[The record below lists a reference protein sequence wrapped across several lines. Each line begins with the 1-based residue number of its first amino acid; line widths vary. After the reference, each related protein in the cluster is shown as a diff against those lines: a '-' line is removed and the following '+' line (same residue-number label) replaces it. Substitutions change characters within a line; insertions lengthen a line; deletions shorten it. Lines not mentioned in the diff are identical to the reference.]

1 MKQIGKKLG
10 GLVSLGILTLS
21 MTGCMG
27 SQEEINE
34 TVMNNLYSTTTST
47 METLVTYDSAT
58 MEQAME
64 ENPNMDD
71 FTKSAF
77 QSWMDSSEELGAYV
91 GFENVDP
98 EDAVRKDGSNYVVD
112 LEAEFEN
119 GTADVEMVYDSKL
132 NAESIG
138 FSPQY
143 TMGEKMQSAVMNTI
157 VGLGTVFIILFFL
170 CYVIDV
176 LKFVPGWVEAVGK
189 KFKKQQPEEAQE
201 TVRTA
206 QPVPAPAAAPE
217 IPEEGEPGD
226 LELAAVIAAAIAA
239 SENTSPDSFV
249 VRSIRKS
256 KKNNW
261 R

>member
-47 METLVTYDSAT
+47 METLVAYDSAT

-91 GFENVDP
+91 GFEDVDP
-98 EDAVRKDGSNYVVD
+98 EEAVRKDGSNYVVD

-138 FSPQY
+138 FSMQY
-143 TMGEKMQSAVMNTI
+143 SMGQKMQDAALNAV
-157 VGLGTVFIILFFL
+157 VGLGTVFIVLFFL
-170 CYVIDV
+170 VFIISLFKYIPG
-176 LKFVPGWVEAVGK
+176 FVESFGK
-189 KFKKQQPEEAQE
+189 KKTQEPVPVPTPAAPIPAAPVQEEEAL
-201 TVRTA
+201 T
-206 QPVPAPAAAPE
+206 
-217 IPEEGEPGD
+217 D
-226 LELAAVIAAAIAA
+226 DMELVAVIAAAIAA

>member
-47 METLVTYDSAT
+47 METLVAYDNAT

-77 QSWMDSSEELGAYV
+77 QAWMDSSEELGAYI
-91 GFENVDP
+91 GFEDVDP
-98 EDAVRKDGSNYVVD
+98 QEAVKKDGSNYVVD

-132 NAESIG
+132 NADSIG
-138 FSPQY
+138 FSMQY
-143 TMGEKMQSAVMNTI
+143 TMGEKMQSATMNAI
-157 VGLGTVFIILFFL
+157 VGLGTVFIVLFFL
-170 CYVIDV
+170 VFIISLFKYI
-176 LKFVPGWVEAVGK
+176 PGLVESFEK
-189 KFKKQQPEEAQE
+189 KKTEKPA
-201 TVRTA
+201 
-206 QPVPAPAAAPE
+206 PVPAQAPVVPVSAAPVQ
-217 IPEEGEPGD
+217 EEEEALTD
-226 LELAAVIAAAIAA
+226 DMELVAVIAAAIAA

>member
-27 SQEEINE
+27 SQEKINE

-47 METLVTYDSAT
+47 METLVAYDNAT

-77 QSWMDSSEELGAYV
+77 QAWMDSSEELGTYI
-91 GFENVDP
+91 GFEDVDP
-98 EDAVRKDGSNYVVD
+98 QEAVKKDGSNYVVD

-132 NAESIG
+132 NADSIG
-138 FSPQY
+138 FSMQY
-143 TMGEKMQSAVMNTI
+143 TMGEKMQSAAMNAI
-157 VGLGTVFIILFFL
+157 VGLGTVFIVLFFL
-170 CYVIDV
+170 IFIISLFKY
-176 LKFVPGWVEAVGK
+176 VPGLVESFGK
-189 KFKKQQPEEAQE
+189 KKMDTPAL
-201 TVRTA
+201 A
-206 QPVPAPAAAPE
+206 PIPAPALAAPVPAAPAQ
-217 IPEEGEPGD
+217 EEEEALTD
-226 LELAAVIAAAIAA
+226 DMELVAVIAAAIAA